1 MFVVAHRSPHRLRVA
16 AGLNLP
22 RRRTVYGHGRV
33 WVEVL
38 RRLSQY
44 VDLRLIEPR
53 YLPRRLAPIARRIAP
68 VRKTDVWLI
77 NGDFSPPSVDGPAV
91 IVFHEVLGPTSASGA
106 PVSPVV
112 SRGHAHPYQ
121 QCMRVATRVVT
132 PSRLIAREVV
142 SAFDFPSEQIDAIP
156 YGVDVE
162 MFRPGLAGG
171 REIVARAGRRPPA
184 PYVLFGASL
193 LPRKNLS
200 ALREAMTILA
210 HDGFPHILAIIAGP
224 SPGAGDD
231 QLQLQLEAEAEL
243 PGAPDRVVRVPWPV
257 SERQMA
263 TLMAGADAVC
273 VPSLFEGFGLVA
285 LESMACGAPTVV
297 STGGSLPEV
306 VGEAGVVVAPT
317 TEAIAD
323 GLRRVLADPAEAER
337 LGAAARIRATSMT
350 WDHTVAGWVGALS
363 RAADNGGVRS
373 HDMRAVG
380 GSVRPQSKLV

>member
-1 MFVVAHRSPHRLRVA
+1 
-16 AGLNLP
+16 
-22 RRRTVYGHGRV
+22 
-33 WVEVL
+33 
-38 RRLSQY
+38 
-44 VDLRLIEPR
+44 
-53 YLPRRLAPIARRIAP
+53 
-68 VRKTDVWLI
+68 
-77 NGDFSPPSVDGPAV
+77 
-91 IVFHEVLGPTSASGA
+91 
-106 PVSPVV
+106 
-112 SRGHAHPYQ
+112 
-121 QCMRVATRVVT
+121 MRVATRVVT

>member
-1 MFVVAHRSPHRLRVA
+1 MLAVAHRSPHRLRVA

-38 RRLSQY
+38 RRLSEH
-44 VDLRLIEPR
+44 VDLQLIQPR

-68 VRKTDVWLI
+68 VRKPDVWLI
-77 NGDFSPPSVDGPAV
+77 NGDFSPPAVDGPAV
-91 IVFHEVLGPTSASGA
+91 IVFHEVLGPTPAFGGRE
-106 PVSPVV
+106 SPVV
-112 SRGHAHPYQ
+112 SRSSTHPYE
-121 QCMRVATRVVT
+121 QCMRIATRVVT
-132 PSRLIAREVV
+132 PSRVIAREVV
-142 SAFDFPSEQIDAIP
+142 TAFDFPPEQIDAIP

-162 MFRPGLAGG
+162 VFRPELAGG
-171 REIVARAGRRPPA
+171 RQIVASAGRRAPA

-210 HDGFPHILAIIAGP
+210 HDGFPQILAIVAGP
-224 SPGAGDD
+224 SPGGGDD

-243 PGAPDRVVRVPWPV
+243 SGAPGRVVRVPWPV

-285 LESMACGAPTVV
+285 LESMACGAATVV
-297 STGGSLPEV
+297 SMRGSLPEV
-306 VGEAGVVVAPT
+306 IGDAGVVVAPT
-317 TEAIAD
+317 PEAIAD
-323 GLRRVLADPAEAER
+323 GLKRVLADPAEAER
-337 LGAAARIRATSMT
+337 LGAAARIRAKSMT

-363 RAADNGGVRS
+363 RAADEGEVRFHGVR
-373 HDMRAVG
+373 ACG
-380 GSVRPQSKLV
+380 ASVQPESKLV